1 MHLGCEAANLM
12 CLIEGVWG
20 SMDVDAPQL
29 LKPGAVLQCCYRLGN
44 NTARA
49 RAQPGAE
56 ELGSIAKL

>member
-1 MHLGCEAANLM
+1 
-12 CLIEGVWG
+12 
-20 SMDVDAPQL
+20 MDVDAPQL